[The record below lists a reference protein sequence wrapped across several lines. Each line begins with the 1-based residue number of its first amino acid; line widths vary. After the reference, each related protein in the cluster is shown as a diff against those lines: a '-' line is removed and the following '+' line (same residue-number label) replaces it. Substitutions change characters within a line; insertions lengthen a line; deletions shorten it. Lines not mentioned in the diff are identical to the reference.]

1 MNFFFSVGLGFFCF
15 SSKKHG
21 RNRSKLG
28 KAASMVGHE
37 NSVGPAENKP
47 RRRGAALRGRAA
59 RDAAYAAL
67 PNPNDAE
74 VLAPGGSVLRNLG
87 MQNDSAEARRGH
99 ALGRTVCG
107 AAGLG
112 LLVFLLV
119 SEGFAGNYF
128 SKVICI
134 MNLYGEMYY
143 DTEF

>member
-1 MNFFFSVGLGFFCF
+1 
-15 SSKKHG
+15 
-21 RNRSKLG
+21 
-28 KAASMVGHE
+28 MVGQE

>member
-1 MNFFFSVGLGFFCF
+1 LG
-15 SSKKHG
+15 SPPVT
-21 RNRSKLG
+21 KLVN
-28 KAASMVGHE
+28 MVGHVDGGA
-37 NSVGPAENKP
+37 SVGHAENKLA

-74 VLAPGGSVLRNLG
+74 VLAPCGSVLRNLW
-87 MQNDSAEARRGH
+87 MQNNSAEARRGH

-128 SKVICI
+128 SKVLSK
-134 MNLYGEMYY
+134 MNL
-143 DTEF
+143 